1 MTVKMDPLGLISCS
15 LQWIALVMFPLTRL
29 VFAARGMFGQDFSE
43 RTDYVTVVLALC
55 QSSAIES
62 WA

>member
-1 MTVKMDPLGLISCS
+1 MDPLGLISCS
-15 LQWIALVMFPLTRL
+15 LQVIALVMFPLTRL
-29 VFAARGMFGQDFSE
+29 VFAMFGQDFSE

-62 WA
+62 